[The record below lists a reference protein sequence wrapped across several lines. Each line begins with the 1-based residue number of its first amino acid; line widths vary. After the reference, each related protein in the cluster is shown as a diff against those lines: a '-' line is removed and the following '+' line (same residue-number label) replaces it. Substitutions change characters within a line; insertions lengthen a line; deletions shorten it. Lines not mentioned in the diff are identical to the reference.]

1 MSFVRTIQ
9 HPGIEIREIDMTEY
23 TSTVTTN
30 NAFVMGFT
38 DKGPIYEYSWITTQ
52 SEFIKTYG
60 EPQTEAEK
68 YLYYAVQ
75 SILNNGGTPLVARMP
90 YDNKQCKTYRGLKIR
105 YAGINKNNE
114 VIGWENDAT
123 GAINAL
129 IALSGVSQS
138 LDHTPFTPINDDNA
152 SLSDFEKVSSII
164 KTCGYTIINGAPVLT
179 GDVRA
184 FEKDEFYLSAMTL
197 GNLLANLAPISSTIV
212 QLSGNNIAYMP
223 LIINDVLPS
232 ELLIPARVITGQI
245 DSIAAGELSGEYNL
259 SDVIESNLATEFD
272 KSTFNFKQA
281 LDGYLYNIYSDPIFS
296 KMDAKYDAAVDAK
309 LLMNDALRYE
319 YGVFL
324 DSKECQ
330 ISNEQY
336 DDLAAINKFTKAQLN
351 ISKYGEDIDTANF
364 VIIDKTKS
372 VVSGPGNNT
381 GYFITIVDPYDGLKL
396 QRLLV
401 NPYENVS
408 NPTSGQN
415 TLEYWSIVS
424 QLNWQRIYK
433 EQIDTL
439 NTLQRV
445 KNADGLWIG
454 EQAKDP
460 KKANIANAW
469 TLPLVGTYYDESVS
483 KDLMTLFPQIPLAD
497 VSSKGISSNQ
507 AVIEKDYSSY
517 IIVAVCQTY
526 INPTDGKVGIS
537 IVEQHFGS
545 LFDEVNPQTGRS
557 FYIGNVINQNS
568 KYIEFYKN
576 TFIAP
581 VYGQGAGGE
590 VTIPQFFIKDSI
602 QLKNAASM
610 VGIDTD
616 DYDTDNIFNNDEA
629 ELEKAKANGTAGLIK
644 YTFAKYVE
652 DLNQANI
659 FIFDKLNTILYNN
672 HPNAVFTSF
681 AKKEA
686 QKTIANTTGLYGAEQ
701 GTTMNIA
708 GNFIIDMD
716 RCINFIKN
724 VDDIPM
730 YFVVDAG
737 LSTIA
742 QYCDNVIWVVDEST
756 GAGKWVTQ
764 NFDPDNDPDSDDRN
778 ITDYTEI
785 TTWRKVVEK
794 LDQISREIRRDCMT
808 IIDAPRQ
815 LTLDGAAPKIRKS
828 KPQNNWDEVIGN
840 KLKFIA
846 GLNSSY
852 TAGYYNWL
860 RTTDVYTG
868 KSFWLPPTT
877 KVIGNLVYLNAINL
891 PWLAPAGLSY
901 GVVTGVHAVSHN
913 PSSKEQDQIYLKS
926 WNYIRQYPFDGF
938 IIEGQKTTL
947 TKDSAFNRLNV
958 RTLFL
963 DLERYTYNVGR
974 TFKYQV
980 NNAYTREQFVQTLKV
995 KFDDYKLRGG
1005 IYDYLIKCD
1014 DSNNTPET
1022 IDQQELR
1029 AAIYVKPARLIEYI
1043 LVNMVAT
1050 KTGANLEE
1058 IANQ

>member
-105 YAGINKNNE
+105 YAGVDTKGEFISDWGNTPASALIPLTD
-114 VIGWENDAT
+114 VHATLRENDIT
-123 GAINAL
+123 QEKL
-129 IALSGVSQS
+129 V
-138 LDHTPFTPINDDNA
+138 
-152 SLSDFEKVSSII
+152 DFDEAKTIIKSADSII
-164 KTCGYTIINGAPVLT
+164 KLET
-179 GDVRA
+179 
-184 FEKDEFYLSAMTL
+184 KQEFYLTGCTL
-197 GNLLANLAPISSTIV
+197 GNLLANLAPTEECLEILSANNVTYVPIKVKDIDPTGLLLPAKVIENTITKIA
-212 QLSGNNIAYMP
+212 SGLIAE
-223 LIINDVLPS
+223 S
-232 ELLIPARVITGQI
+232 GVI
-245 DSIAAGELSGEYNL
+245 LNL
-259 SDVIESNLATEFD
+259 SDSLVESYEQ
-272 KSTFNFKQA
+272 SRGIFNFDTVLTGA
-281 LDGYLYNIYSDPIFS
+281 LHSIYNDPYFA
-296 KMDAKYDAAVDAK
+296 DTNREYDAAVDAK
-309 LLMNDALRYE
+309 LLMNDALGYE

-324 DSKECQ
+324 DSTECE
-330 ISNEQY
+330 ISNQQY
-336 DDLAAINKFTKAQLN
+336 DDLVSVNKFTNYDQN
-351 ISKYGEDIDTANF
+351 VSIYGEDIRDANF
-364 VIIDKTKS
+364 IVIDKTKS
-372 VVSGPGNNT
+372 VVAGTGNNT
-381 GYFITIVDPYDGLKL
+381 GYFITIIDPYDGLKL

-401 NPYENVS
+401 NPYEKIEK
-408 NPTSGQN
+408 PSGVKENQ
-415 TLEYWSIVS
+415 LEYWSKIS
-424 QLNWQRIYK
+424 EFNWKAIYK
-433 EQIDTL
+433 QQIDTL
-439 NTLQRV
+439 NSLQRV

-454 EQAKDP
+454 EQAQNP

-469 TLPLVGTYYDESVS
+469 TLPLTGMYYDESIS

-497 VSSKGISSNQ
+497 VSSRKTSVFSAKQPI
-507 AVIEKDYSSY
+507 IEKDYSSY

-557 FYIGNVINQNS
+557 FYIGNIINQNS

-576 TFIAP
+576 TYLTP
-581 VYGQGAGGE
+581 KYGAGITNE
-590 VTIPQFFIKDSI
+590 KPIPQFFIKDSI

-616 DYDTDNIFNNDEA
+616 IYDTDNIFNNVSGAISD
-629 ELEKAKANGTAGLIK
+629 AGLITK
-644 YTFAKYVE
+644 SYDEYIA
-652 DLNQANI
+652 DLNSAHI
-659 FIFDKLNTILYNN
+659 FIFDKLNTIIYNN

-742 QYCDNVIWVVDEST
+742 QYCDNVVWLENDD
-756 GAGKWVTQ
+756 GGHWVTQ
-764 NFDPDNDPDSDDRN
+764 NFDPDNDPDLEDRD
-778 ITDYTEI
+778 ITDYTEV

-828 KPQNNWDEVIGN
+828 KPQNNWDEVIGS

-901 GVVTGVHAVSHN
+901 GVITGVHAVSHN

-1005 IYDYLIKCD
+1005 VYDYLIKCD
-1014 DSNNTPET
+1014 SSNNTPET

>member
-105 YAGINKNNE
+105 YAG
-114 VIGWENDAT
+114 VDAKGEFISDWGIT
-123 GAINAL
+123 PTNAL
-129 IALSGVSQS
+129 IPLTDVYATLRE
-138 LDHTPFTPINDDNA
+138 NDITQ
-152 SLSDFEKVSSII
+152 EKLAIFDEAKTII
-164 KTCGYTIINGAPVLT
+164 KSADSVIKLET
-179 GDVRA
+179 
-184 FEKDEFYLSAMTL
+184 EQEFYLTGCTL
-197 GNLLANLAPISSTIV
+197 GNLLANLAPTEECLEI
-212 QLSGNNIAYMP
+212 LSANNITYVP
-223 LIINDVLPS
+223 IKVKDVDPTGLLLP
-232 ELLIPARVITGQI
+232 AKVIENTI
-245 DSIAAGELSGEYNL
+245 TSIASGLIEENGVTLNL
-259 SDVIESNLATEFD
+259 SDILVESYEQPRGIFD
-272 KSTFNFKQA
+272 FDTVLSGA
-281 LDGYLYNIYSDPIFS
+281 LHSIYNDPYFA
-296 KMDAKYDAAVDAK
+296 DTNREYDAAVDAR
-309 LLMNDALRYE
+309 LLMDDSLGYTN
-319 YGVFL
+319 GVFL
-324 DSKECQ
+324 DSIECQ

-336 DDLAAINKFTKAQLN
+336 DDLAAINTFTNMDKKVS
-351 ISKYGEDIDTANF
+351 IYGEDIRDANF
-364 VIIDKTKS
+364 IVIDKTKS
-372 VVSGPGNNT
+372 VVAGTGNNT
-381 GYFITIVDPYDGLKL
+381 GYFITIIDPYDGLKL

-401 NPYENVS
+401 NPYEKITNSVTAKNS
-408 NPTSGQN
+408 
-415 TLEYWSIVS
+415 LEYWNENSK
-424 QLNWQRIYK
+424 LNWKAIYK
-433 EQIDTL
+433 DQIDTL
-439 NTLQRV
+439 NSLQRV

-454 EQAKDP
+454 EQSPNP

-469 TLPLVGTYYDESVS
+469 TLPLTGTYYDESVS

-497 VSSKGISSNQ
+497 VSSKGPAATQ
-507 AVIEKDYSSY
+507 AIIEKDYSSY
-517 IIVAVCQTY
+517 IIIAVCQTY
-526 INPTDGKVGIS
+526 INPTDGKVGIA

-545 LFDEVNPQTGRS
+545 LYDEVNPQTGRS
-557 FYIGNVINQNS
+557 FYIGNMINQNS

-576 TFIAP
+576 TYLKP
-581 VYGQGAGGE
+581 VYGGGMTGE
-590 VTIPQFFIKDSI
+590 IPIPQFFIKDSI
-602 QLKNAASM
+602 QLKNAAAM

-616 DYDTDNIFNNDEA
+616 YYDTDNIFDNNADA
-629 ELEKAKANGTAGLIK
+629 IKAGQEQGTAGLIK
-644 YTFAKYVE
+644 FTYDEYIS
-652 DLNQANI
+652 DLSRANI
-659 FIFDKLNTILYNN
+659 YIFDKINTILYNN

-681 AKKEA
+681 AKKES
-686 QKTIANTTGLYGAEQ
+686 QKTIANTTGLYGTEQ

-742 QYCDNVIWVVDEST
+742 QYCDNVIWLENED
-756 GAGKWVTQ
+756 GAGGQWVTQ
-764 NFDPDNDPDSDDRN
+764 NFDPDNDPDMEDRN

-1005 IYDYLIKCD
+1005 VYDYLIKCD